1 MVGEYI
7 PSQGDICFV
16 SLDPAKGFE
25 KIGYRPVIV
34 ISSHFFSKMTN
45 MAIVCP
51 ITTKIREF
59 PTHYELQNTK
69 EVFGSVDAEHI
80 RSIDFRERKFKYIEK
95 IGPLEF
101 TEIFSLLMS
110 EIDFDMNTIKE

>member
-16 SLDPAKGFE
+16 SLDPSKGYE
-25 KIGYRPVIV
+25 KKGYRPVIV

-51 ITTKIREF
+51 ITTKIKEF
-59 PTHYELQNTK
+59 PTHYVLQNTK

-80 RSIDFRERKFKYIEK
+80 RSMDFRERKFKYVEK
-95 IGPLEF
+95 VTPLEF
-101 TEIFSLLMS
+101 TEIFSLLLS
-110 EIDFDMNTIKE
+110 EIDFDINTIKD

>member
-1 MVGEYI
+1 MVSDYI

-16 SLDPAKGFE
+16 DLDPSKGFE
-25 KIGYRPVIV
+25 KKGYRPVLV

-51 ITTKIREF
+51 ITTKIIEF

-69 EVFGSVDAEHI
+69 EILGSVDMEHI
-80 RSIDFRERKFKYIEK
+80 RSIDYKSRKFKYVEK
-95 IGPLEF
+95 INPLEF
-101 TEIFSLLMS
+101 TEVFSLLLS
-110 EIDFDMNTIKE
+110 IIDFDINSI